1 MIPGRFFLAKQHIA
15 LFYWWPPPWLV
26 LEHRQ
31 ELQPPNTSNLV
42 IVFQFKLLWLFNA
55 TFCWIPWS
63 EYQNIRISIFTCSEI
78 VQQPY
83 ASQEFLNGFPPR
95 SSVIFVVH
103 QLSPQAR
110 PLSEAASPSVALKG
124 RYLTAPA
131 LVLGMGWP
139 SWPPLASTG
148 HENAGEMV
156 ITVTYC
162 NHYVLGYP
170 LVN

>member
-1 MIPGRFFLAKQHIA
+1 MIPGWFFLAKQHIA

-42 IVFQFKLLWLFNA
+42 MVFQFQLLWLFNA

-63 EYQNIRISIFTCSEI
+63 EYQNTEYPFSHFQKSYNNHMLPRNFWMDF
-78 VQQPY
+78 QPGRL
-83 ASQEFLNGFPPR
+83 SFLWYTSCHR
-95 SSVIFVVH
+95 H
-103 QLSPQAR
+103 PQAR

-131 LVLGMGWP
+131 LDSGWVDP
-139 SWPPLASTG
+139 CTTG
-148 HENAGEMV
+148 H
-156 ITVTYC
+156 
-162 NHYVLGYP
+162 
-170 LVN
+170 